1 MSFLSKSFS
10 SGSGKSAST
19 SSESTSEPVAM
30 SFHAGAKDR
39 KIPII
44 SGDNIALHDIASS
57 EKFDSDKPITC
68 GFYRVDKG
76 APFTYTYTYHEMKIV
91 VEGEFDISDET
102 GQKVHA
108 VAGDVFYFPKGSK
121 ITFTSE
127 TYGLAFFTG
136 QRFEGQL

>member
-1 MSFLSKSFS
+1 MSFLSKIFS
-10 SGSGKSAST
+10 SGTGSEQST
-19 SSESTSEPVAM
+19 PSSSSKPVAM
-30 SFHAGAKDR
+30 NFFAGAKDR

-57 EKFDSDKPITC
+57 EKLDSEKPITC

-76 APFTYTYTYHEMKIV
+76 EPFTYTYTYHEMKIV
-91 VEGEFDISDET
+91 IEGEFDISDET

-136 QRFEGQL
+136 QRLEGQL